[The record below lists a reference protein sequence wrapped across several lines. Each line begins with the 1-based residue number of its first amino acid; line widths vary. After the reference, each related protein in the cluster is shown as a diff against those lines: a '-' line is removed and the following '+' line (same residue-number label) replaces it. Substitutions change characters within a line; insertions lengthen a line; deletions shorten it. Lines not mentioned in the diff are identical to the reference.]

1 MPASLGTLTSAN
13 CILFLSQPILL
24 PTPVQIEQFAA
35 DDVYGV
41 DRIKSVE
48 VLMGVDG
55 VLSGGFVFAEI
66 MQHFYLQANSPSN
79 VEVFDKIWTQMVA
92 AKDVYPLNGSIT
104 LPAIKTK
111 FTMSNGFLTDY
122 SPAPDAK
129 KILQRRQY
137 TITWNSIGPSPA

>member
-1 MPASLGTLTSAN
+1 MPATLGTLTSAN
-13 CILFLSQPILL
+13 CVLFLSQPILF
-24 PTPVQIEQFAA
+24 PTPVQIQQFAA

-79 VEVFDKIWTQMVA
+79 NIFDTIFTQQVA

-104 LPAIKTK
+104 LPAIATK
-111 FTMSNGFLTDY
+111 FTMANGFLTDY

-137 TITWNSIGPSPA
+137 TVTWNSVFPSPA